1 MTTLP
6 TAGPPAALD
15 LSADLA
21 DLLQAVC
28 DVESVSGAETRLAD
42 AVEAALS
49 ACAHLEVLRDGDA
62 VVARTHLGR
71 ASRVVVAG
79 HLDTV
84 PLGRRED
91 GSPNLPT
98 WRTGEGADAVVHG
111 RGTCDMKGGVA
122 VALSLAASLAEP
134 TRDVTWVF
142 YDHEEVEAELNGLG
156 RLAASHPDWLAGDVA
171 VLGEPTSAAVEGG
184 CNGTLRVEVHLRG
197 VPAHS
202 ARPWRGRN
210 AVHAAAPL
218 LALLAGHD
226 PGEREVDG
234 LVFRQS
240 LQAVGIRG
248 GTAGNVV
255 PDACVVT
262 VNHRFAPDRTLAQAE
277 ADLRELLAGY
287 EVVRTDG
294 AEGARPGLDRPAAA
308 AVVAA
313 TGEEPRAKLGW
324 TDVARFSALGVPA
337 VNLGPGD
344 PLLAH
349 ADDERCPVADL
360 HRCADVL
367 RTWLTEPQK
376 DGPQEDGPPQDGPQ
390 EGGGPSGGRA
400 AGASATIAP

>member
-1 MTTLP
+1 MP
-6 TAGPPAALD
+6 TAPPQPAVLD
-15 LSADLA
+15 LDADLA

-28 DVESVSGAETRLAD
+28 DLESVSGDETRLAD
-42 AVEAALS
+42 AVEAAL
-49 ACAHLEVLRDGDA
+49 AGCAHLEVLRDGDA
-62 VVARTHLGR
+62 VVARTRLGR

-91 GSPNLPT
+91 GSLNLPT
-98 WRTGEGADAVVHG
+98 WRTGSGADEVVHG
-111 RGTCDMKGGVA
+111 RGTSDMKGGVA
-122 VALSLAASLAEP
+122 VALSIAASLVEP
-134 TRDVTWVF
+134 ARDVTWVF

-156 RLAASHPDWLAGDVA
+156 RVAAAHPDWLAGDVA
-171 VLGEPTSAAVEGG
+171 VLCEPTSAAVEGG
-184 CNGTLRVEVHLRG
+184 CNGTLRVEVHLHG

-240 LQAVGIRG
+240 LQAVGVRG
-248 GTAGNVV
+248 GGAGNVV
-255 PDACVVT
+255 PDRCVVT

-277 ADLRELLAGY
+277 ADLRELLTGY
-287 EVVRTDG
+287 EVVLTDG

-337 VNLGPGD
+337 VNFGPGD

-360 HRCADVL
+360 HRCAQVL
-367 RTWLTEPQK
+367 RDWLSAPV
-376 DGPQEDGPPQDGPQ
+376 
-390 EGGGPSGGRA
+390 
-400 AGASATIAP
+400 AGSIAP